1 VPASLRGEI
10 LRFLVVGALNT
21 LLTTVAFY
29 LLSLVMPASLAFTLV
44 YAGALCYLVVATPR
58 YVFGERIGAGRTAA
72 LAGWYVVVYLVGL
85 GVIRLLEHVAALDRV
100 WVTLGTVAV
109 TSPLSFI
116 GARLLVRQSASGR
129 TPSG

>member
-21 LLTTVAFY
+21 ALTTIAFY
-29 LLSLVMPASLAFTLV
+29 LLSLVMSTSAAFTLV
-44 YAGALCYLVVATPR
+44 YAGAILYLVLVTPR
-58 YVFGERIGAGRTAA
+58 YVFGSRIGKGRSIA

-85 GVIRLLEHVAALDRV
+85 GAIRLLDQVADLNRLGI
-100 WVTLGTVAV
+100 TIGTVAV

-116 GARLLVRQSASGR
+116 GARLLVRQSTSGS